1 MNRPCLFLIIMWAMH
16 AQLPNDRVIVLR
28 GLGSRPGQVI
38 ALCFWEKNFN
48 LTVPLS
54 TQEYK
59 EGLNGAMAFT
69 ANG

>member
-1 MNRPCLFLIIMWAMH
+1 MSVPNNYVGDACAV
-16 AQLPNDRVIVLR
+16 ANDRVIVLR

-38 ALCFWEKNFN
+38 ALCFWAKNFN

-59 EGLNGAMAFT
+59 GGLNGAMAFT

>member
-1 MNRPCLFLIIMWAMH
+1 MNRPCLFLIIMWATH

-38 ALCFWEKNFN
+38 ALCFWAKNFN

-54 TQEYK
+54 TQEYN
-59 EGLNGAMAFT
+59 EGLNGGDGFY
-69 ANG
+69 G